1 MMLGRETIQTENMSL
16 LVEIRSLKENLR
28 ELYLQTGPGNS
39 NYISLS
45 IKLDVLINE
54 YIEGQL
60 VELT

>member
-1 MMLGRETIQTENMSL
+1 MLGRETIQTENMSL